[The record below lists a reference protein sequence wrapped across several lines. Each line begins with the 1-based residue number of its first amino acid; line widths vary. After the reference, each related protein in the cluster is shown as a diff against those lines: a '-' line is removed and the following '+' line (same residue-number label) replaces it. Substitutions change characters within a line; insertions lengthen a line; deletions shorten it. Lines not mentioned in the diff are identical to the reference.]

1 MVKTVN
7 KNLRRYEEKLKESA
21 LFDSESLVEAD
32 GRKSDTEEGLTDEE
46 LKEVALDIAIDIS
59 RLMEK
64 VSPDDILKISRD
76 VANYIKFHVIGSEY
90 DPDNNG
96 EIEDEEEKPLDVD
109 DDREYNIIDDEFT
122 IDDDDEEESESED
135 KDEEESEDEK
145 EVEET
150 SEKGDVIPD
159 EFII

>member
-32 GRKSDTEEGLTDEE
+32 GRKSDSEDGLTDEE

-122 IDDDDEEESESED
+122 IDDD
-135 KDEEESEDEK
+135 EEESEDEDK
-145 EVEET
+145 EEKEDDKESEET
-150 SEKGDVIPD
+150 SEKGDVIPN

>member
-1 MVKTVN
+1 MKTIN
-7 KNLRRYEEKLKESA
+7 KNLKKYEEKLKESA
-21 LFDSESLVEAD
+21 LFDSEALVEAD
-32 GRKSDTEEGLTDEE
+32 NSTNEDGLTDEE

-90 DPDNNG
+90 DPDKDVMG
-96 EIEDEEEKPLDVD
+96 DEEVEKPVDID
-109 DDREYNIIDDEFT
+109 DDKDYDIIDDEFT
-122 IDDDDEEESESED
+122 IDDEEDNDE
-135 KDEEESEDEK
+135 KDEK
-145 EVEET
+145 EEKEDA
-150 SEKGDVIPD
+150 SEKTGVIPD

>member
-1 MVKTVN
+1 MKTVN

-21 LFDSESLVEAD
+21 LFDSEEALVEAD
-32 GRKSDTEEGLTDEE
+32 GQSEDGLTDEE

-90 DPDNNG
+90 DPDSNG
-96 EIEDEEEKPLDVD
+96 IGEEEEEKPVDID
-109 DDREYNIIDDEFT
+109 DDKEYDIIDDEFT
-122 IDDDDEEESESED
+122 IDDE
-135 KDEEESEDEK
+135 EK
-145 EVEET
+145 EENEEKEEKKVEDT
-150 SEKGDVIPD
+150 SEKGDVIPN

>member
-1 MVKTVN
+1 MKTIN
-7 KNLRRYEEKLKESA
+7 KNLKKYEEKLKESA
-21 LFDSESLVEAD
+21 LFDSEALVEAD
-32 GRKSDTEEGLTDEE
+32 NSTNEDGLTDEE

-90 DPDNNG
+90 DPDKDVMSD
-96 EIEDEEEKPLDVD
+96 DEEVEKPVDID
-109 DDREYNIIDDEFT
+109 DDKDYDIIDDEFT
-122 IDDDDEEESESED
+122 IDDEDDEED
-135 KDEEESEDEK
+135 NDEKDEK
-145 EVEET
+145 EEKEDA
-150 SEKGDVIPD
+150 SEKTGVIPD

>member
-32 GRKSDTEEGLTDEE
+32 GRKSDSEDGLTDEE

-76 VANYIKFHVIGSEY
+76 VANYIKFHAIGSEY

-122 IDDDDEEESESED
+122 IDDDDEESESED
-135 KDEEESEDEK
+135 KEEKEDDK

-150 SEKGDVIPD
+150 SEKGDVIPN

>member
-7 KNLRRYEEKLKESA
+7 KNLIRYEEKLKESA

-32 GRKSDTEEGLTDEE
+32 GRKTDSEDGLTDEE

-122 IDDDDEEESESED
+122 IDDDEEESESED
-135 KDEEESEDEK
+135 KDEEKEDAE